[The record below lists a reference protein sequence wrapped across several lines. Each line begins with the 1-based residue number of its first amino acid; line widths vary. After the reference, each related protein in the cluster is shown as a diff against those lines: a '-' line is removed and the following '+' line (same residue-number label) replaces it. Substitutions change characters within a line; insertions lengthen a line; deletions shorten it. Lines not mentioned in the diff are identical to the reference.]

1 MSLPVSVVVPHQ
13 QSRSVWFREKCLAS
27 IERNHP
33 AEIIIE
39 DYDGGACAKRN
50 SGAAKATQPY
60 LMLVDDDSVLYGN
73 CLPEMFEA
81 LEHDKKASFAYSDTT
96 MVLYPG
102 VDYPHPAGVRKAR
115 AWDVPSLKNGN
126 YIETMSLMRRDV
138 FPGFDPAIKRFQDWD
153 VWLTLAA
160 RGHYGVYIEKVLFEL
175 HHFDAGIT
183 ASVPFEP
190 ALAAIHKKHNL

>member
-1 MSLPVSVVVPHQ
+1 MPVSVVVPHQ
-13 QSRSVWFREKCLAS
+13 QSRSAWFHEKCLPS
-27 IERNHP
+27 IERNWP

-39 DYDGGACAKRN
+39 SYEGGACAKRN
-50 SGAAKATQPY
+50 SGADKATQKY
-60 LMLVDDDSVLYGN
+60 LMFVDDDSVLYDD
-73 CLPEMFEA
+73 CLGEMLSA
-81 LEHDKKASFAYSDTT
+81 LEKDPHASFAYSDTA

-102 VDYPHPAGVRKAR
+102 VDYPHPAGIRKAR
-115 AWDVPSLKNGN
+115 SWDIPSLKNGN

-138 FPGFDPAIKRFQDWD
+138 FPGFDPMIKRFQDWD

-160 RGHYGVYIEKVLFEL
+160 RGHYGVYIPKVLFEL

-190 ALAAIHKKHNL
+190 ALAAIKRKHNLK